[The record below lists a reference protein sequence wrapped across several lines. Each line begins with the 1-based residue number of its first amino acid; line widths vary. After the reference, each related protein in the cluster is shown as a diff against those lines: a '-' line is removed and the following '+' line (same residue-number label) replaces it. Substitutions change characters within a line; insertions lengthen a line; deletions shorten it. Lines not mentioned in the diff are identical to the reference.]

1 MKFILTTHNITLTDA
16 IEQHVL
22 QQIEKLE
29 HIDRWLIDARVTL
42 DKDHSAHS
50 PEKQF
55 KCGIRI
61 GVRGNDLF
69 AEDRE
74 SDLYA
79 AIDLAVKKLQ
89 QQLRARHSKKK
100 ATKHKQAARI
110 KERTRA
116 VTS

>member
-1 MKFILTTHNITLTDA
+1 MKFILTTHNVTLTDA

-22 QQIEKLE
+22 QQIDKLE

-42 DKDHSAHS
+42 ERDHVAHS
-50 PEKQF
+50 PEKQY

-79 AIDLAVKKLQ
+79 AIDLVADRLDRQVLKYKNKRQ
-89 QQLRARHSKKK
+89 DHQHEAI
-100 ATKHKQAARI
+100 KHQDVA
-110 KERTRA
+110 
-116 VTS
+116 